1 MVESIIENNIV
12 KILWDV
18 SIKVD
23 RQIEHR
29 RTDIAVMV
37 KNQINV

>member
-18 SIKVD
+18 SIQVD

-29 RTDIAVMV
+29 RTDIVVMV